1 MAEMNPLR
9 RRMIED
15 MQVRNLSPVTQR
27 CYVHAV
33 AKFARHFNRSPDRL
47 GLEEVRAYQIHLVSS
62 NRRRSVMGAALHG
75 VRWPPDPVRG
85 ARRPFPLR
93 QQPLVSLGTACCS
106 VTHDRTVARLSI
118 AWTRQVTVTDL
129 ICGVDV
135 CSAAL
140 DVRLGRD
147 GAMRRFT
154 NDSAGITE
162 LIAFCKE
169 HRDCREIGGQAAAAT
184 GGSASLA
191 A

>member
-1 MAEMNPLR
+1 
-9 RRMIED
+9 
-15 MQVRNLSPVTQR
+15 
-27 CYVHAV
+27 
-33 AKFARHFNRSPDRL
+33 
-47 GLEEVRAYQIHLVSS
+47 
-62 NRRRSVMGAALHG
+62 MGAALHG

-147 GAMRRFT
+147 GA
-154 NDSAGITE
+154 ATE
-162 LIAFCKE
+162 QCGALPTTAPVLP
-169 HRDCREIGGQAAAAT
+169 
-184 GGSASLA
+184 S
-191 A
+191 